1 MAIIILAGL
10 TSQALGVAVS
20 AGAPNE
26 KVALAIAP
34 SITVILILFGGFY
47 ANAETS
53 ECSCLLDRSVDKEKI
68 QIPKPTN
75 QPTNKPTDLPLPP
88 PPRPL
93 LFPVPDW
100 LSWIKYLSHLFFGFS
115 ALTINNFSGQTGWTC
130 PPVNGVVPPLS
141 ECETT
146 GDEILVTLG
155 FTGVL
160 GELWFAIVGLLYL
173 LVGFNLLGYVLLR
186 RSKPKFMP
194 LGEAEVRKHGKKA

>member
-1 MAIIILAGL
+1 VRSLHRSHA
-10 TSQALGVAVS
+10 
-20 AGAPNE
+20 APP
-26 KVALAIAP
+26 AHA
-34 SITVILILFGGFY
+34 
-47 ANAETS
+47 
-53 ECSCLLDRSVDKEKI
+53 
-68 QIPKPTN
+68 
-75 QPTNKPTDLPLPP
+75 
-88 PPRPL
+88 PRPR
-93 LFPVPDW
+93 PR
-100 LSWIKYLSHLFFGFS
+100 SHLFFGFS

-146 GDEILVTLG
+146 GDEILVSLG

-160 GELWFAIVGLLYL
+160 GEIWFAIVGLLYL